1 MKRVLMKRIGL
12 IFIGIVCAAGVVAQ
26 RAESYTISGYVTDAA
41 SGERLIGATVYDTVS
56 HQGTVTN
63 TAGFY
68 TLTVKNEKTLKAPL
82 SPPMEGGRT
91 GVVLIASY
99 VGYEPSAISI
109 QPSEV
114 SSQPSEVSSQP
125 SAISIQPS
133 EVSSQTINFEL
144 KLATQLQEVTVQ
156 GHQSVSAPENVQMS
170 AIEVPVT
177 QILAIP
183 AIGGEVDVLKA
194 IQLLPGVQSGGEG
207 SAGLYVRGGGPDE
220 NLVMLDGAPL
230 YNINHALGMFSV
242 FNADAIKNVTLYKGN
257 FPARFG
263 SRLSSVIDVWQKDGN
278 NTFWHGGIT
287 VGLIAS
293 KINLEGPIFSKAQLD
308 SLKEGHSPR
317 AKTTF
322 NISARRTY
330 FDLLTSP
337 IIATVAATE
346 GMSLWAG
353 YYFYDINAKLSHTFS
368 DRDRLSVGIYSGSD
382 VEYLRMR
389 QRDVYTG
396 SRAEMQMGMRYGWGN
411 TLATIDWQH
420 KINHQ
425 LFLNTRVFYSGYRS
439 RLSQSMSEKNTEE
452 TGSSFEQEMGYN
464 SQINDVSVSSKLE
477 YTPNQKHKVQ
487 AGIEYIFHHFQPSI
501 QNTMFYS
508 SGDSASGAFNMDT
521 TIGNRALYGHE
532 VAAYIEDTWS
542 PVGWFRLN
550 YGARFSM
557 YGIRGKVYP
566 SAEPRI
572 GMRFLVHKDV
582 AIKASYSYMSQY
594 VHLLS
599 NSSLSLPSDMW
610 VPVTHDVPPMRSM
623 QVAAGISYNILGQVE
638 LSVEGYYKR
647 SLNLI
652 EYKEG
657 ASYVGYSSDW
667 QSKVA
672 IGNGWSYG
680 VEFLAQRKIGPVT
693 GWIGYTWSRTMRQF
707 DEINYG
713 KPFHAKYD
721 REHDL
726 SITLQ
731 YQITPRIDIAGTWVY
746 ATGNRGTLVTQ
757 TYYDDTMKRY
767 VEYFS
772 ERNGYVLPDYH
783 RLDLSANFHF
793 PHKRSEQGKKGKADG
808 YYGKGGWL
816 RHAEHVLNISCYNVY
831 CHMNPMFVELDPYSG
846 KLYQI
851 SMFPI
856 LPSISYMFKF

>member
-1 MKRVLMKRIGL
+1 MKRIAV
-12 IFIGIVCAAGVVAQ
+12 IFIGIVCAAGLMAQ

-41 SGERLIGATVYDTVS
+41 SGERLIGATVYDTIS

-68 TLTVKNEKTLKAPL
+68 TLTVNKPHQAPL

-99 VGYEPSAISI
+99 VGYE
-109 QPSEV
+109 
-114 SSQPSEVSSQP
+114 P

-308 SLKEGHSPR
+308 SLKAGHSPR

-368 DRDRLSVGIYSGSD
+368 DKDRLSVGIYSGSD

-389 QRDVYTG
+389 QRDVYTD

-420 KINHQ
+420 RINHQ

-439 RLSQSMSEKNTEE
+439 SCFHNLFFRDE
-452 TGSSFEQEMGYN
+452 
-464 SQINDVSVSSKLE
+464 SVRPV
-477 YTPNQKHKVQ
+477 YTQ
-487 AGIEYIFHHFQPSI
+487 
-501 QNTMFYS
+501 
-508 SGDSASGAFNMDT
+508 
-521 TIGNRALYGHE
+521 
-532 VAAYIEDTWS
+532 
-542 PVGWFRLN
+542 
-550 YGARFSM
+550 
-557 YGIRGKVYP
+557 
-566 SAEPRI
+566 
-572 GMRFLVHKDV
+572 
-582 AIKASYSYMSQY
+582 
-594 VHLLS
+594 
-599 NSSLSLPSDMW
+599 
-610 VPVTHDVPPMRSM
+610 
-623 QVAAGISYNILGQVE
+623 GQ
-638 LSVEGYYKR
+638 G
-647 SLNLI
+647 
-652 EYKEG
+652 
-657 ASYVGYSSDW
+657 
-667 QSKVA
+667 
-672 IGNGWSYG
+672 
-680 VEFLAQRKIGPVT
+680 
-693 GWIGYTWSRTMRQF
+693 
-707 DEINYG
+707 
-713 KPFHAKYD
+713 
-721 REHDL
+721 
-726 SITLQ
+726 
-731 YQITPRIDIAGTWVY
+731 
-746 ATGNRGTLVTQ
+746 
-757 TYYDDTMKRY
+757 
-767 VEYFS
+767 
-772 ERNGYVLPDYH
+772 
-783 RLDLSANFHF
+783 
-793 PHKRSEQGKKGKADG
+793 
-808 YYGKGGWL
+808 
-816 RHAEHVLNISCYNVY
+816 C
-831 CHMNPMFVELDPYSG
+831 
-846 KLYQI
+846 
-851 SMFPI
+851 
-856 LPSISYMFKF
+856 

>member
-1 MKRVLMKRIGL
+1 M
-12 IFIGIVCAAGVVAQ
+12 AQ
-26 RAESYTISGYVTDAA
+26 RTDSYTISGYVTDAA
-41 SGERLIGATVYDTVS
+41 SGERLIGAAVYDTIS
-56 HQGTVTN
+56 RQGTVTN

-68 TLTVKNEKTLKAPL
+68 TLTLKSSSAIL
-82 SPPMEGGRT
+82 
-91 GVVLIASY
+91 VASY
-99 VGYEPSAISI
+99 VGYKSAVRAVAN
-109 QPSEV
+109 E
-114 SSQPSEVSSQP
+114 
-125 SAISIQPS
+125 
-133 EVSSQTINFEL
+133 SQTVHFAL
-144 KLATQLQEVTVQ
+144 TGAMQLEEVTVT

-183 AIGGEVDVLKA
+183 AIGGEVDVMKA

-207 SAGLYVRGGGPDE
+207 SAGMYVRGGGPDE

-278 NTFWHGGIT
+278 NTFWHGGIS

-293 KINLEGPIFSKAQLD
+293 KINVEGPIFSKAQLD
-308 SLKEGHSPR
+308 SLKAGYSPR
-317 AKTTF
+317 ARTTF

-337 IIATVAATE
+337 IIAAVASTEE

-368 DRDRLSVGIYSGSD
+368 DKDRLSIGVYSGSD

-389 QRDVYTG
+389 QKDTYTG
-396 SRAEMQMGMRYGWGN
+396 SNGEMQMGMRYAWGN
-411 TLATIDWQH
+411 TLASIDWQH
-420 KINHQ
+420 KIDHR
-425 LFLNTRVFYSGYRS
+425 LFLNTRVHYSGYRS
-439 RLSQSMSEKNTEE
+439 RLSQSMSEKNLEE
-452 TGSSFEQEMGYN
+452 TGGSFEQQMGYN

-487 AGIEYIFHHFQPSI
+487 AGVEYIYHHFQPSI
-501 QNTMFYS
+501 QNTMFFS
-508 SGDSASGAFNMDT
+508 TGDSTASSFNMDT
-521 TIGNRALYGHE
+521 TIGNKALHGHE

-542 PVGWFRLN
+542 PTGWFRLN

-566 SAEPRI
+566 SVEPRI

-599 NSSLSLPSDMW
+599 NSNLSLPSDMW
-610 VPVTHDVPPMRSM
+610 VPVTYDVPPMRSM

-667 QSKVA
+667 QTKVS

-693 GWIGYTWSRTMRQF
+693 GWIGYTWSRSMRQF
-707 DEINYG
+707 DDINYG

-757 TYYDDTMKRY
+757 TYTDPFIGSTPI
-767 VEYFS
+767 EYFS
-772 ERNGYVLPDYH
+772 ERNGYTLPDYH
-783 RLDLSANFHF
+783 RLDLAANFHF
-793 PHKRSEQGKKGKADG
+793 PHKRSENGKKGKTDG
-808 YYGKGGWL
+808 YYGKGGWQ
-816 RHAEHVLNISCYNVY
+816 RHAEHKTNKSCYNVH
-831 CHMNPMFVELDPYSG
+831 CKMNPMFIAVNPYSG
-846 KLYQI
+846 KMYQI

-856 LPSISYMFKF
+856 FPSIRSQFKS

>member
-1 MKRVLMKRIGL
+1 MPSNNPMKRSLLTYLCILCAVLTM
-12 IFIGIVCAAGVVAQ
+12 AQ
-26 RAESYTISGYVTDAA
+26 RKENYTISGYVSDAA

-56 HQGTVTN
+56 HQGTLTN

-68 TLTVKNEKTLKAPL
+68 TLTIGESQMTATLKEQSHYA
-82 SPPMEGGRT
+82 
-91 GVVLIASY
+91 VLVASY
-99 VGYEPSAISI
+99 VGYEPEAVSL
-109 QPSEV
+109 QPSELTR
-114 SSQPSEVSSQP
+114 
-125 SAISIQPS
+125 
-133 EVSSQTINFEL
+133 QTINFAL
-144 KLATQLQEVTVQ
+144 QPTTRLQEVTVT
-156 GHQSVSAPENVQMS
+156 GHQSISAPDNAQMS

-177 QILAIP
+177 QILTIP
-183 AIGGEVDVLKA
+183 AMGGEVDVLKA
-194 IQLLPGVQSGGEG
+194 IQLLPGVQSSGEG
-207 SAGLYVRGGGPDE
+207 SAGMYVRGGGPDE
-220 NLVMLDGAPL
+220 NLVILDGAPL
-230 YNINHALGMFSV
+230 YNTNHALGMFSV

-287 VGLIAS
+287 IGLIAS
-293 KINLEGPIFSKAQLD
+293 KINLEGPIFTKTQLD
-308 SLKEGHSPR
+308 SLKAGYSPR

-330 FDLLTSP
+330 FDLFTAP
-337 IIATVAATE
+337 IIATVATIE
-346 GMSLWAG
+346 GGTLWAG

-368 DRDRLSVGIYSGSD
+368 DRDKMSVGIYSGSD
-382 VEYLRMR
+382 VEYLRMH
-389 QRDVYTG
+389 QKDTYSG
-396 SRAEMQMGMRYGWGN
+396 SAEETQFGMRYSWGN
-411 TLATIDWQH
+411 TLAAVDWQH

-425 LFLNTRVFYSGYRS
+425 LFLNTRVHYSGYRS
-439 RLSQSMSEKNTEE
+439 KLSQSMSEKNIEKA
-452 TGSSFEQEMGYN
+452 GRNFEQEMGYN
-464 SQINDVSVSSKLE
+464 SQINDVSASSRLE
-477 YTPNQKHKVQ
+477 YTPNQKHKLQ
-487 AGIEYIFHHFQPSI
+487 AGIEYIYHHFQPSI
-501 QNTMFYS
+501 RNTMFL
-508 SGDSASGAFNMDT
+508 SGDSAASVFDMDT
-521 TIGNRALYGHE
+521 TIGNQALHGHE

-542 PVGWFRLN
+542 PVRWFRMN

-566 SAEPRI
+566 SVEPRV
-572 GMRFLVHKDV
+572 GMRFLLHKDV
-582 AIKASYSYMSQY
+582 ALKASYSYMSQY

-599 NSSLSLPSDMW
+599 NSNLSLPSDMW

-623 QVAAGISYNILGQVE
+623 QVAAGITYNILGQVE

-667 QSKVA
+667 QTKVS

-680 VEFLAQRKIGPVT
+680 VEFLAQRTIGPVT
-693 GWIGYTWSRTMRQF
+693 GWIGYTWSRSMRRF
-707 DEINYG
+707 DDINHG

-757 TYYDDTMKRY
+757 TYYDPSIGN
-767 VEYFS
+767 VEYFN

-783 RLDLSANFHF
+783 RLDLAANFHF
-793 PHKRSEQGKKGKADG
+793 PHKRSENGKKGKADG

-816 RHAEHVLNISCYNVY
+816 RQAEHILNISCYNVY
-831 CHMNPMFVELDPYSG
+831 CHMNPTFVEANPYTG

-851 SMFPI
+851 CIFPI
-856 LPSISYMFKF
+856 LPSISYQFKF

>member
-1 MKRVLMKRIGL
+1 MKRIGL
-12 IFIGIVCAAGVVAQ
+12 IFIGIVCAAWAAAQ

-41 SGERLIGATVYDTVS
+41 SGERLIGAAVYDTVS

-68 TLTVKNEKTLKAPL
+68 TMTVKSQKPHPVEFYGQPPAVQSSRALHPLK
-82 SPPMEGGRT
+82 GG
-91 GVVLIASY
+91 GENPQVVLIASY
-99 VGYEPSAISI
+99 VGYEASAISC
-109 QPSEV
+109 QPSEG
-114 SSQPSEVSSQP
+114 SSLNV
-125 SAISIQPS
+125 
-133 EVSSQTINFEL
+133 NFEL
-144 KLATQLQEVTVQ
+144 KLATQLQEVTVT

-177 QILAIP
+177 QIQAIP
-183 AIGGEVDVLKA
+183 AIGGEVDVMKA

-207 SAGLYVRGGGPDE
+207 SAGMYVRGGGPDE

-230 YNINHALGMFSV
+230 YNTNHALGMFSV

-278 NTFWHGGIT
+278 NSFWHGGIT

-293 KINLEGPIFSKAQLD
+293 KINVEGPIFSKAQLD

-317 AKTTF
+317 ARTTF

-330 FDLLTSP
+330 FDLFTAPL
-337 IIATVAATE
+337 IATVASIE
-346 GMSLWAG
+346 GASLWAG

-382 VEYLRMR
+382 VEYLRMN
-389 QRDVYTG
+389 QKDIYSG
-396 SRAEMQMGMRYGWGN
+396 SRAEMRLGMRYSWGN
-411 TLATIDWQH
+411 TLAAADWQH
-420 KINHQ
+420 RINHL
-425 LFLNTRVFYSGYRS
+425 LFLNTRVHYSGYRS
-439 RLSQSMSEKNTEE
+439 RLSQSMSQKNMDE
-452 TGSSFEQEMGYN
+452 TGRNFDQQMGYN
-464 SQINDVSVSSKLE
+464 SHINDVSVSSKLE
-477 YTPNQKHKVQ
+477 YSPNQKHKVQ
-487 AGIEYIFHHFQPSI
+487 AGIEYTYHHFQPSI
-501 QNTMFYS
+501 QNTLFL
-508 SGDSASGAFNMDT
+508 SGDSASASFNMDT
-521 TIGNRALYGHE
+521 TIGNQALHGHE
-532 VAAYIEDTWS
+532 VAAFIEDTWS
-542 PVGWFRLN
+542 PVGWFRMN

-572 GMRFLVHKDV
+572 GMRFLVHRDV

-599 NSSLSLPSDMW
+599 NSNLSLPSDMW

-667 QSKVA
+667 QTKVS

-693 GWIGYTWSRTMRQF
+693 GWIGYTWSRSMRQF
-707 DEINYG
+707 DDINYG

-731 YQITPRIDIAGTWVY
+731 YRITPRIDIAGTWVY
-746 ATGNRGTLVTQ
+746 STGNRGTLVTQ
-757 TYYDDTMKRY
+757 TYYDPDMKRRI
-767 VEYFS
+767 EYFH

-783 RLDLSANFHF
+783 RLDLAVNFHF
-793 PHKRSEQGKKGKADG
+793 PHKRSENGKKGKADG

-816 RHAEHVLNISCYNVY
+816 RKAEHVLNVSCYNVY
-831 CHMNPMFVELDPYSG
+831 CHMNPMFVEADPFSG

>member
-1 MKRVLMKRIGL
+1 MKRLLL
-12 IFIGIVCAAGVVAQ
+12 IFISILCAVLVLAQ
-26 RAESYTISGYVTDAA
+26 RANSYTISGYVSDAA
-41 SGERLIGATVYDTVS
+41 SGERLIGAAVYDTVS
-56 HQGTVTN
+56 RQGTVTN

-68 TLTVKNEKTLKAPL
+68 TLTIVENRKNQVGPLKVERP
-82 SPPMEGGRT
+82 E
-91 GVVLIASY
+91 VVLVASY
-99 VGYEPSAISI
+99 VGYEPSEVSL

-114 SSQPSEVSSQP
+114 SG
-125 SAISIQPS
+125 
-133 EVSSQTINFEL
+133 QTVNFAL
-144 KLATQLQEVTVQ
+144 QLATRLQEVTVT
-156 GHQSVSAPENVQMS
+156 GHQSVSAPDNVQMS

-177 QILAIP
+177 QIQAIP

-207 SAGLYVRGGGPDE
+207 SAGIYVRGGGPDE

-263 SRLSSVIDVWQKDGN
+263 SRLSSVIDVWQKEGN
-278 NTFWHGGIT
+278 NTFWHGGIS

-308 SLKEGHSPR
+308 SLKAGYSPR

-330 FDLLTSP
+330 FDLFTAPLIAAMTSGD
-337 IIATVAATE
+337 

-368 DRDRLSVGIYSGSD
+368 EKDRLSIGIYSGSD
-382 VEYLRMR
+382 VEYMRMSEK
-389 QRDVYTG
+389 DTYGG
-396 SRAEMQMGMRYGWGN
+396 STSEFGMSMRYGWGN
-411 TLATIDWQH
+411 TLAAIDWQH
-420 KINHQ
+420 QINHQ
-425 LFLNTRVFYSGYRS
+425 LFLNTRVHYSGYRS
-439 RLSQSMSEKNTEE
+439 KLSQSMSEKKTGEENT
-452 TGSSFEQEMGYN
+452 SFEQQMGFN
-464 SQINDVSVSSKLE
+464 SQINDVSVSSQLE
-477 YTPNQKHKVQ
+477 FTPNQKHKVQ
-487 AGIEYIFHHFQPSI
+487 AGLEYIYHHFQPSV
-501 QNTMFYS
+501 QNTMILS
-508 SGDSASGAFNMDT
+508 MGDSAAAAFNMDT
-521 TIGNRALYGHE
+521 TIGNKALHGHE

-542 PVGWFRLN
+542 PIRWFRLN

-566 SAEPRI
+566 SVEPRV

-610 VPVTHDVPPMRSM
+610 VPVTHDLPPMRSM
-623 QVAAGISYNILGQVE
+623 QVAAGISYDVLGQVE

-657 ASYVGYSSDW
+657 ASYMGYTADW
-667 QSKVA
+667 ESKVTT
-672 IGNGWSYG
+672 GTGWSYG

-746 ATGNRGTLVTQ
+746 ATGNRGTLVSQVYIDPWIGT
-757 TYYDDTMKRY
+757 

-772 ERNGYVLPDYH
+772 ERNGYQLPDYH
-783 RLDLSANFHF
+783 RLDLAANFHF
-793 PHKRSEQGKKGKADG
+793 PHKRSEKGKKGKADG

-816 RHAEHVLNISCYNVY
+816 RHAEHILNISCYNVY
-831 CHMNPMFVELDPYSG
+831 CHMNPMFVEADPYSG

-851 SMFPI
+851 TLFPI
-856 LPSISYMFKF
+856 LPSISYHFKF

>member
-1 MKRVLMKRIGL
+1 M
-12 IFIGIVCAAGVVAQ
+12 AQ
-26 RAESYTISGYVTDAA
+26 RTGGYTISGYVSDAA
-41 SGERLIGATVYDTVS
+41 SGERLIGAAVYDTIS

-68 TLTVKNEKTLKAPL
+68 TLTLDKTSGAETKA
-82 SPPMEGGRT
+82 
-91 GVVLIASY
+91 VLVASY
-99 VGYEPSAISI
+99 VGYEPSAVSI
-109 QPSEV
+109 QDAEAG
-114 SSQPSEVSSQP
+114 SQAV
-125 SAISIQPS
+125 
-133 EVSSQTINFEL
+133 NFAL
-144 KLATQLQEVTVQ
+144 LPATELQEVTVT
-156 GHQSVSAPENVQMS
+156 GHQSVSAPDNVQMS
-170 AIEVPVT
+170 AVEVPVN

-194 IQLLPGVQSGGEG
+194 IQLLPGVQNGGEG
-207 SAGLYVRGGGPDE
+207 SAGIYVRGGGPDE
-220 NLVMLDGAPL
+220 NLIMLDGAPL

-263 SRLSSVIDVWQKDGN
+263 SRLSSVIDVWQKEGN
-278 NTFWHGGIT
+278 NTFWHGGIS
-287 VGLIAS
+287 VGLIAG
-293 KINLEGPIFSKAQLD
+293 KINIEGPIFSKAQLD
-308 SLKEGHSPR
+308 SLKAGFSPR

-330 FDLLTSP
+330 FDLFTAPL
-337 IIATVAATE
+337 IAAMTAD
-346 GMSLWAG
+346 GDMSIWAG

-368 DRDRLSVGIYSGSD
+368 DKDRLSIGIYSGSD
-382 VEYLRMR
+382 VEYMRMH
-389 QRDVYTG
+389 QKGIYSG
-396 SRAEMQMGMRYGWGN
+396 NNEEMQMSMRYGWGN
-411 TLATIDWQH
+411 TLAAIDWQH
-420 KINHQ
+420 RINHR
-425 LFLNTRVFYSGYRS
+425 LFLRTRVHYSGYRS
-439 RLSQSMSEKNTEE
+439 QLGQSMSENM
-452 TGSSFEQEMGYN
+452 TGPEGAATFEQQMGFN
-464 SQINDVSVSSKLE
+464 SRINDVSASTQLE
-477 YTPNQKHKVQ
+477 YTPNRKHKVQ
-487 AGIEYIFHHFQPSI
+487 AGLEYIYHHFQPSV
-501 QNTMFYS
+501 QNTMILS
-508 SGDSASGAFNMDT
+508 MGDSAASAFNMDT
-521 TIGNRALYGHE
+521 TIGNKALHGHE

-542 PVGWFRLN
+542 PVRWFRLN

-566 SAEPRI
+566 SVEPRV
-572 GMRFLVHKDV
+572 GMRFLVYKDL

-610 VPVTHDVPPMRSM
+610 VPVTHNLPPMRSM
-623 QVAAGISYNILGQVE
+623 QVAAGISYNVLGQVE

-657 ASYVGYSSDW
+657 ASYMGYSADW
-667 QSKVA
+667 ESKVTT
-672 IGNGWSYG
+672 GMGWSYG

-746 ATGNRGTLVTQ
+746 ATGNRGTLVSQVYVDPEIGT
-757 TYYDDTMKRY
+757 

-772 ERNGYVLPDYH
+772 ERNGYTLPDYH
-783 RLDLSANFHF
+783 RLDLAINFHF
-793 PHKRSEQGKKGKADG
+793 PHKRSENGKKGKADG

-816 RHAEHVLNISCYNVY
+816 RHAEHILNISCYNVY
-831 CHMNPMFVELDPYSG
+831 CHMNPMFVEADPYSG

-851 SMFPI
+851 TLFPI
-856 LPSISYMFKF
+856 LPSISYHFKF

>member
-1 MKRVLMKRIGL
+1 M
-12 IFIGIVCAAGVVAQ
+12 AQ
-26 RAESYTISGYVTDAA
+26 RTDSYTISGYVTDAA
-41 SGERLIGATVYDTVS
+41 SGERLIGAAVYDTIS
-56 HQGTVTN
+56 RQGTVTN

-68 TLTVKNEKTLKAPL
+68 TLTVNKPHP
-82 SPPMEGGRT
+82 SPPLKGG
-91 GVVLIASY
+91 GENPQVVLVASY
-99 VGYEPSAISI
+99 VGYEPVIS
-109 QPSEV
+109 QAPLNPPMEGGRPVDGRREPSV
-114 SSQPSEVSSQP
+114 GNSFS
-125 SAISIQPS
+125 
-133 EVSSQTINFEL
+133 INFEL
-144 KLATQLQEVTVQ
+144 KLATQLQEVTVT

-183 AIGGEVDVLKA
+183 AIGGEVDVMKA

-207 SAGLYVRGGGPDE
+207 SAGMYVRGGGPDE

-230 YNINHALGMFSV
+230 YNTNHALGMFSV

-278 NTFWHGGIT
+278 NTFWHGGIS

-293 KINLEGPIFSKAQLD
+293 KINVEGPIFSKAQLD
-308 SLKEGHSPR
+308 SLKAGYSPR
-317 AKTTF
+317 ARTTF

-337 IIATVAATE
+337 IIATVATTE

-368 DRDRLSVGIYSGSD
+368 DKDRLSVGVYSGSD

-389 QRDVYTG
+389 QKDIYTG
-396 SRAEMQMGMRYGWGN
+396 SNGEMQMGMRYAWGN
-411 TLATIDWQH
+411 TLAAIDWQH
-420 KINHQ
+420 KIDHR
-425 LFLNTRVFYSGYRS
+425 LFLNTRVHYSGYRS
-439 RLSQSMSEKNTEE
+439 RLSQSMSEKNLEE
-452 TGSSFEQEMGYN
+452 TGGSFEQQMGYN

-487 AGIEYIFHHFQPSI
+487 AGVEYIYHHFQPSI
-501 QNTMFYS
+501 QNTMFFS
-508 SGDSASGAFNMDT
+508 TGDTTASAFNMDT
-521 TIGNRALYGHE
+521 TIGNKALHGHE
-532 VAAYIEDTWS
+532 VVSYIEDTWS
-542 PVGWFRLN
+542 TTGWFRLN

-599 NSSLSLPSDMW
+599 NSNLSLPSDMW
-610 VPVTHDVPPMRSM
+610 VPVTYDVPPMRSM

-667 QSKVA
+667 QTKVS

-693 GWIGYTWSRTMRQF
+693 GWIGYTWSRSMRQF
-707 DEINYG
+707 DDINYG

-757 TYYDDTMKRY
+757 TYTDPFIGSTPI
-767 VEYFS
+767 EYFS
-772 ERNGYVLPDYH
+772 ERNGYTLPDYH
-783 RLDLSANFHF
+783 RLDLAANFHF
-793 PHKRSEQGKKGKADG
+793 PHKRSENGKKGKADG

-816 RHAEHVLNISCYNVY
+816 RHAEHILNISCYNVY
-831 CHMNPMFVELDPYSG
+831 CKMNPMFIEVDPYSG
-846 KLYQI
+846 KMYQI

-856 LPSISYMFKF
+856 LPSISYQFKF

>member
-1 MKRVLMKRIGL
+1 MKRIVL
-12 IFIGIVCAAGVVAQ
+12 FLTGILYVAASMAQ
-26 RAESYTISGYVTDAA
+26 RAGDYTISGYVSDAE
-41 SGERLIGATVYDTVS
+41 SGERLIGATVYDTVT

-68 TLTVKNEKTLKAPL
+68 TLTISEKEE
-82 SPPMEGGRT
+82 SPKI
-91 GVVLIASY
+91 VLVASY
-99 VGYEPSAISI
+99 VGYNGAIR
-109 QPSEV
+109 EV
-114 SSQPSEVSSQP
+114 QGG
-125 SAISIQPS
+125 
-133 EVSSQTINFEL
+133 SQTLHFEL
-144 KLATQLQEVTVQ
+144 TSATKLQEVTVS

-194 IQLLPGVQSGGEG
+194 IQLLPGVQNGGEG

-263 SRLSSVIDVWQKDGN
+263 SRLSSVIDVWQKEGN
-278 NTFWHGGIT
+278 NTFWHGGIS

-308 SLKEGHSPR
+308 SLKAGYSPR

-330 FDLLTSP
+330 FDLFTAPLIALMTSM
-337 IIATVAATE
+337 E
-346 GMSLWAG
+346 DMSLWAG

-368 DRDRLSVGIYSGSD
+368 EKDRLSVGLYSGSD
-382 VEYLRMR
+382 VEYMRLREK
-389 QRDVYTG
+389 DTYG
-396 SRAEMQMGMRYGWGN
+396 DNAELQMSMRYSWGN
-411 TLATIDWQH
+411 TLAAVDWQH
-420 KINHQ
+420 QINHQ
-425 LFLNTRVFYSGYRS
+425 LFLRTRAHYSGYRS
-439 RLSQSMSEKNTEE
+439 KLSQSMSEKESGE
-452 TGSSFEQEMGYN
+452 TTISFEQQMGFN
-464 SQINDVSVSSKLE
+464 SQINDVSVSSQLE

-487 AGIEYIFHHFQPSI
+487 AGLEYIYHHFQPSV
-501 QNTMFYS
+501 QNTIIFS
-508 SGDSASGAFNMDT
+508 TGDSAAAAFNMDT
-521 TIGNRALYGHE
+521 TIGNEALHGHE

-542 PVGWFRLN
+542 PTSWFRLN

-566 SAEPRI
+566 SVEPRI
-572 GMRFLVHKDV
+572 GMRFLVHKDI

-610 VPVTHDVPPMRSM
+610 VPVTRNLPPMRSM
-623 QVAAGISYNILGQVE
+623 QVAAGISYDVLGQVE

-657 ASYVGYSSDW
+657 ASYMGYSADW
-667 QSKVA
+667 ESKVTT
-672 IGNGWSYG
+672 GNGWSYG

-746 ATGNRGTLVTQ
+746 ATGNRGTLVSQ
-757 TYYDDTMKRY
+757 TYIDPEIGT

-772 ERNGYVLPDYH
+772 ERNGYQLPDYH
-783 RLDLSANFHF
+783 RLDLALNFHF
-793 PHKRSEQGKKGKADG
+793 PHKRSENGKKGKEDG

-816 RHAEHVLNISCYNVY
+816 RHAEHILNISCYNVY
-831 CHMNPMFVELDPYSG
+831 CHMNPMFIEADPYTG

-851 SMFPI
+851 TLFPI
-856 LPSISYMFKF
+856 LPSISYHFKF

>member
-1 MKRVLMKRIGL
+1 MRRALT
-12 IFIGIVCAAGVVAQ
+12 IFLGILFAAAAMAQ
-26 RAESYTISGYVTDAA
+26 RTDSYTISGYVTDAA
-41 SGERLIGATVYDTVS
+41 SGERLIGAAVYDTIS
-56 HQGTVTN
+56 RQGTVTN

-68 TLTVKNEKTLKAPL
+68 TLTVKSEKALKAPL
-82 SPPMEGGRT
+82 SPPMEGGRPEM
-91 GVVLIASY
+91 VLVASY
-99 VGYEPSAISI
+99 VGYE
-109 QPSEV
+109 
-114 SSQPSEVSSQP
+114 P

-183 AIGGEVDVLKA
+183 AIGGEVDVMKA

-207 SAGLYVRGGGPDE
+207 SAGMYVRGGGPDE

-230 YNINHALGMFSV
+230 YNTNHALGMFSV

-278 NTFWHGGIT
+278 NTFWHGGIS

-293 KINLEGPIFSKAQLD
+293 KINVEGPIFSKAQLD
-308 SLKEGHSPR
+308 SLKAGYSPR
-317 AKTTF
+317 ARTTF

-337 IIATVAATE
+337 IIATVATTE

-368 DRDRLSVGIYSGSD
+368 DKDRLSVGVYSGSD

-389 QRDVYTG
+389 QKDIYTG
-396 SRAEMQMGMRYGWGN
+396 SNGEMQMGMRYAWGN
-411 TLATIDWQH
+411 TLAAIDWQH
-420 KINHQ
+420 KIDHR
-425 LFLNTRVFYSGYRS
+425 LFLNTRVHYSGYRS
-439 RLSQSMSEKNTEE
+439 RLSQSMSEKNLEE
-452 TGSSFEQEMGYN
+452 TGGSFEQQMGYN

-487 AGIEYIFHHFQPSI
+487 AGVEYIYHHFQPSI
-501 QNTMFYS
+501 QNTMFFS
-508 SGDSASGAFNMDT
+508 TGDSTASAFNMDT
-521 TIGNRALYGHE
+521 TIGNKALHGHE

-542 PVGWFRLN
+542 PTGWFRLN

-557 YGIRGKVYP
+557 YGIRSKVYP
-566 SAEPRI
+566 SFEPRI

-599 NSSLSLPSDMW
+599 NSNLSLPSDMW
-610 VPVTHDVPPMRSM
+610 VPVTYDVPPMRSM

-647 SLNLI
+647 SLNMI

-667 QSKVA
+667 QTKVS
-672 IGNGWSYG
+672 I
-680 VEFLAQRKIGPVT
+680 
-693 GWIGYTWSRTMRQF
+693 
-707 DEINYG
+707 
-713 KPFHAKYD
+713 

-726 SITLQ
+726 NITLQ

-757 TYYDDTMKRY
+757 TYTDPFIGSTPI
-767 VEYFS
+767 EYFS
-772 ERNGYVLPDYH
+772 ERNGYTLPDYH
-783 RLDLSANFHF
+783 RLDLAANFHF
-793 PHKRSEQGKKGKADG
+793 PHKRSENGKKGKADG

-816 RHAEHVLNISCYNVY
+816 RHAEHILNISCYNVY
-831 CHMNPMFVELDPYSG
+831 CKMNPMFIEVDPYSG
-846 KLYQI
+846 KMYQI

-856 LPSISYMFKF
+856 LPSISYMFRF

>member
-1 MKRVLMKRIGL
+1 M
-12 IFIGIVCAAGVVAQ
+12 AQ
-26 RAESYTISGYVTDAA
+26 RTNSITISGYVTDAA
-41 SGERLIGATVYDTVS
+41 SGERLICATVYDTVS

-68 TLTVKNEKTLKAPL
+68 TLTVNKPHP
-82 SPPMEGGRT
+82 SPPLNGGGREEA
-91 GVVLIASY
+91 GRPEGEENPQVVLIASY
-99 VGYEPSAISI
+99 VGYEPSVVIRQELNSFSI
-109 QPSEV
+109 HF
-114 SSQPSEVSSQP
+114 
-125 SAISIQPS
+125 A
-133 EVSSQTINFEL
+133 L
-144 KLATQLQEVTVQ
+144 KLATRLQEVTVT

-170 AIEVPVT
+170 AIEVPIT
-177 QILAIP
+177 QILTIP

-293 KINLEGPIFSKAQLD
+293 KISVEGPIFSKAQLD
-308 SLKEGHSPR
+308 SLKAGHSPR

-368 DRDRLSVGIYSGSD
+368 DKDRLSVGIYSGSD

-389 QRDVYTG
+389 RKDTYTG
-396 SRAEMQMGMRYGWGN
+396 SREEMQMGMRYAWGN
-411 TLATIDWQH
+411 TLAAIDWQH
-420 KINHQ
+420 TVNHQ
-425 LFLNTRVFYSGYRS
+425 LFLNTRVYYSGYRS
-439 RLSQSMSEKNTEE
+439 RLGQSMNMKNMDDTEAR
-452 TGSSFEQEMGYN
+452 FDQQMGYN
-464 SQINDVSVSSKLE
+464 SQINDASVSSKLE

-487 AGIEYIFHHFQPSI
+487 AGLEYIFHHFQPSV
-501 QNTMFYS
+501 QNTMVYS
-508 SGDSASGAFNMDT
+508 TSDSSASTLNMDT
-521 TIGNRALYGHE
+521 TIGNQALYGHE

-542 PVGWFRLN
+542 PTGWFRLN

-566 SAEPRI
+566 SFEPRV

-610 VPVTHDVPPMRSM
+610 VPVTHDIPPMRSM

-657 ASYVGYSSDW
+657 ASYMGYSADW
-667 QSKVA
+667 ESKVTL
-672 IGNGWSYG
+672 GNGWSYG
-680 VEFLAQRKIGPVT
+680 VEFLAQRKVGPVT

-731 YQITPRIDIAGTWVY
+731 YQITPRIDVAGTWVY

-757 TYYDDTMKRY
+757 TYTDPTMSSET
-767 VEYFS
+767 VIEYFG
-772 ERNGYVLPDYH
+772 ERNGYTLPDYH
-783 RLDLSANFHF
+783 RLDLSFNFHF
-793 PHKRSEQGKKGKADG
+793 PHKRSENGKNGKVDG
-808 YYGKGGWL
+808 NYGKGGWL
-816 RHAEHVLNISCYNVY
+816 RHAEHVLNVSCYNVY
-831 CHMNPMFVELDPYSG
+831 CKMNPMFVEMDPYSG
-846 KLYQI
+846 KMYQI

>member
-1 MKRVLMKRIGL
+1 MKRLLL
-12 IFIGIVCAAGVVAQ
+12 IFISILCAVSAMAQ
-26 RAESYTISGYVTDAA
+26 RKDSYTISGYVSDAA
-41 SGERLIGATVYDTVS
+41 SGERLIGAAVYDTVS
-56 HQGTVTN
+56 RQGTVTN

-68 TLTVKNEKTLKAPL
+68 TLTLEKTSGAEKKA
-82 SPPMEGGRT
+82 
-91 GVVLIASY
+91 VLVASY
-99 VGYEPSAISI
+99 VGYEPSAVSMQDAEAGSQAVNFAL
-109 QPSEV
+109 QP
-114 SSQPSEVSSQP
+114 
-125 SAISIQPS
+125 
-133 EVSSQTINFEL
+133 
-144 KLATQLQEVTVQ
+144 ATQLQEVTVE
-156 GHQSVSAPENVQMS
+156 GHRSISAPDNVQMS

-207 SAGLYVRGGGPDE
+207 SAGMYVRGGGPDE

-230 YNINHALGMFSV
+230 YNTNHALGMFSV

-278 NTFWHGGIT
+278 NTFWHGGIS

-308 SLKEGHSPR
+308 SLKAGYSPR

-330 FDLLTSP
+330 FDLFTAP
-337 IIATVAATE
+337 IIATVTATG
-346 GMSLWAG
+346 GMPLLAG
-353 YYFYDINAKLSHTFS
+353 YYFYDLNAKLSHTFS
-368 DRDRLSVGIYSGSD
+368 EKDRLSIGIYSGSD
-382 VEYLRMR
+382 VEYMRMSEKNT
-389 QRDVYTG
+389 YSGG
-396 SRAEMQMGMRYGWGN
+396 SSEFRMAMRYGWGN
-411 TLATIDWQH
+411 TLAAIDWQH
-420 KINHQ
+420 QVNHQ
-425 LFLNTRVFYSGYRS
+425 LFLNTRVHYSGYRS
-439 RLSQSMSEKNTEE
+439 RLSQSMSEKSTGEE
-452 TGSSFEQEMGYN
+452 DSSFEQEMGYN

-487 AGIEYIFHHFQPSI
+487 AGIEYIYHHFQPSI
-501 QNTMFYS
+501 QNTMFLS
-508 SGDSASGAFNMDT
+508 SDPASSAFNMDT
-521 TIGNRALYGHE
+521 TIGNKALHGHE

-542 PVGWFRLN
+542 PVRWFRMN

-566 SAEPRI
+566 SAEPRV

-599 NSSLSLPSDMW
+599 NSNLSLPSDMW
-610 VPVTHDVPPMRSM
+610 VPVTNDVPPMRSM

-647 SLNLI
+647 SLSLI

-667 QSKVA
+667 QTKVS

-680 VEFLAQRKIGPVT
+680 VEFLAQRTIGPVT
-693 GWIGYTWSRTMRQF
+693 GWIGYTWSRSMRQF
-707 DEINYG
+707 DDINHG
-713 KPFHAKYD
+713 EPFHAKYD

-757 TYYDDTMKRY
+757 TYADPHIGT
-767 VEYFS
+767 VSYFS

-783 RLDLSANFHF
+783 RLDLAANFHF
-793 PHKRSEQGKKGKADG
+793 PHKRSENGKKGKVDG

-816 RHAEHVLNISCYNVY
+816 RHAEHILNISCYNVY
-831 CHMNPMFVELDPYSG
+831 CHMNPTFVESDPYSG

-851 SMFPI
+851 CIFPI
-856 LPSISYMFKF
+856 LPSISYQFKF